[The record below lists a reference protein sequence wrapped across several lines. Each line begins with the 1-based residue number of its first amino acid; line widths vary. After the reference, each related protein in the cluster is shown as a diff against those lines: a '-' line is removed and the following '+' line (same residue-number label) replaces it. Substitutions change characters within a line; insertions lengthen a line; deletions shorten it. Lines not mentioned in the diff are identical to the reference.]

1 MRDSPVCNSVD
12 HFKDSLSKIFDQN
25 TPGREAARALMGL
38 HQGKRR
44 VADYAIEF
52 RTLAVDSG
60 WNSFSLC
67 DAFLHG
73 LADQLKD
80 QLTPLELPEDLESL
94 IYLSAK
100 IDNWLFERE
109 RERLKSSASS
119 SVQRGQ
125 SATASSWH
133 SPLQHLQSPRS
144 SAPPSVQVEAMQLR
158 RKRLDS
164 EERRRWMQEGR
175 CIYCSRRGHYIAS
188 RPLKDRAHQ

>member
-80 QLTPLELPEDLESL
+80 QLTPLKLPEDLDSL
-94 IYLSAK
+94 ISLSVK
-100 IDNWLFERE
+100 IDNRLFERE
-109 RERLKSSASS
+109 SERSKSSASS
-119 SVQRGQ
+119 SVVRGQ
-125 SATASSWH
+125 SVAASSWR
-133 SPLQHLQSPRS
+133 SPPRYLQSARS
-144 SAPPSVQVEAMQLR
+144 SAPPAAQEESMQLGR
-158 RKRLDS
+158 TRLDP
-164 EERRRWMQEGR
+164 EERRR
-175 CIYCSRRGHYIAS
+175 
-188 RPLKDRAHQ
+188 